1 MRNVRISVV
10 CLLWLGV
17 LLLGVQTAS
26 GQEDSTRVRRDSLRV
41 GAGTPQLPVKSGIS
55 GVGVEEYRLEPSLE
69 AGREVPVFRPV
80 RRDPD
85 LRLPYQENP
94 SLRFKGDFRTEGS
107 LWRWRTGQIYG
118 MGSQT
123 SLPGIGLRNEAA
135 FSFEQ
140 ELNDR
145 LSLQATVDA
154 VRMNMAYFNRRQSLG
169 LSGALVYRA
178 QDHLW
183 FTAFGSARTGD
194 FLNMQSYSYGGTMGF
209 DITER
214 FSLELGVQR
223 FYNDLTGRWE
233 TLPVVMPRT
242 AGLRYGRQCRGS
254 DSY

>member
-1 MRNVRISVV
+1 
-10 CLLWLGV
+10 
-17 LLLGVQTAS
+17 
-26 GQEDSTRVRRDSLRV
+26 
-41 GAGTPQLPVKSGIS
+41 
-55 GVGVEEYRLEPSLE
+55 
-69 AGREVPVFRPV
+69 
-80 RRDPD
+80 
-85 LRLPYQENP
+85 
-94 SLRFKGDFRTEGS
+94 
-107 LWRWRTGQIYG
+107 

-123 SLPGIGLRNEAA
+123 SQPGIGLRNEAA

-140 ELNDR
+140 ELNER

-194 FLNMQSYSYGGTMGF
+194 FLNMQSYSYGGTIGF

-233 TLPVVMPRT
+233 TLPVVMP
-242 AGLRYGRQCRGS
+242 G
-254 DSY
+254 